1 MVKTHGFTHGTCG
14 KTSME
19 NLHGKPQQCENIP
32 MNQPRLGGPFK
43 SSEEISE
50 VVGGAYLQVDFK
62 EKCRKAIAGG
72 VYPLMFPRNLP
83 TKTKFLG
90 DLDELCITCM
100 TYSTVI
106 RVICQLFVLENTE
119 KIKSVAQL

>member
-32 MNQPRLGGPFK
+32 MNQPPEGRIFKLISKRSAGKPLG
-43 SSEEISE
+43 
-50 VVGGAYLQVDFK
+50 
-62 EKCRKAIAGG
+62 GG